1 MGLNINKKYDKTYK
15 YYNAKHNITRMLRYI
30 NIYIIGEIGDT
41 QHRIILRYDNE
52 FIPVVKN
59 IIADFNLTNNIKS

>member
-1 MGLNINKKYDKTYK
+1 MYQTRYVTNRSINRMGLNINKKIDLIK
-15 YYNAKHNITRMLRYI
+15 YI
-30 NIYIIGEIGDT
+30 NQEIGEIGDT

>member
-1 MGLNINKKYDKTYK
+1 MHQT
-15 YYNAKHNITRMLRYI
+15 RYI
-30 NIYIIGEIGDT
+30 TNRSINRIGEIGDT

>member
-30 NIYIIGEIGDT
+30 N
-41 QHRIILRYDNE
+41 QIILKVKIMKTRKH
-52 FIPVVKN
+52 FIRKYELLARC
-59 IIADFNLTNNIKS
+59 IQTNLELFILQ

>member
-1 MGLNINKKYDKTYK
+1 MHQTRYVTNRSINRMGLNINKK
-15 YYNAKHNITRMLRYI
+15 
-30 NIYIIGEIGDT
+30 
-41 QHRIILRYDNE
+41 YDNE

>member
-30 NIYIIGEIGDT
+30 NIYIK
-41 QHRIILRYDNE
+41 QIILKVKIMKTRKHFIRKYELLVRCIQTNLE
-52 FIPVVKN
+52 FF
-59 IIADFNLTNNIKS
+59 IA